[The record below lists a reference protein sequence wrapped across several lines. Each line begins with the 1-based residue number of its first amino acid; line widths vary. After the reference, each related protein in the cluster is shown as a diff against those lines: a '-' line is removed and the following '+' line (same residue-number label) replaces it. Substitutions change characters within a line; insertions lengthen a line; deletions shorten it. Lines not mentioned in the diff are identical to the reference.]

1 LPGSSHA
8 PSTIQ
13 AFEDE
18 MIDVTVPN
26 NAFTDIHKKLV
37 VEPGEFEIMVNVSSH
52 DCDLQKL
59 VLTVEG

>member
-1 LPGSSHA
+1 
-8 PSTIQ
+8 
-13 AFEDE
+13 

-37 VEPGEFEIMVNVSSH
+37 VEPGEYESMVGVSSR
-52 DCDLQKL
+52 DCDLQRL